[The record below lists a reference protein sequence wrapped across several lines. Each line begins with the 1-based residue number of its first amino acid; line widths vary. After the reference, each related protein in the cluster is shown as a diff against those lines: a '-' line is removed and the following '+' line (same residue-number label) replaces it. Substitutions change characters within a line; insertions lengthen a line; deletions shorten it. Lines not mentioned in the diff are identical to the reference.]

1 MKEIFTGCWTI
12 PIKLWLPDKGGDARD
27 DIDAGTWEQAC
38 NLAQHPVVWKH
49 VALMPDSHS
58 GYGMPIGGVIACDN
72 AVISNAVGKD
82 IGCGMCSIRTNLVA
96 EMINTDTLEEI
107 RTKIKKHIPHGEGN
121 VNRDEQDWDR
131 FDEEFIHN
139 HNWVDSDGVT
149 HMSNCYDDSYPAWF
163 GPDPEKK
170 LKWFKRSLCSL
181 GGGK

>member
-1 MKEIFTGCWTI
+1 MIWVKDDLSYNV
-12 PIKLWLPDKGGDARD
+12 PIQSWCEDVEPNAF
-27 DIDAGTWEQAC
+27 AQVE
-38 NLAQHPVVWKH
+38 NLAKHPCVFH
-49 VALMPDSHS
+49 HIALMPDLHA
-58 GYGMPIGGVIACDN
+58 GFGMPIGGVVAFKD
-72 AVISNAVGKD
+72 AVSPFCVGKD
-82 IGCGMCSIRTNLVA
+82 VGCGMCSIRTNLVA

-149 HMSNCYDDSYPAWF
+149 HMSNCYDASYPAWF